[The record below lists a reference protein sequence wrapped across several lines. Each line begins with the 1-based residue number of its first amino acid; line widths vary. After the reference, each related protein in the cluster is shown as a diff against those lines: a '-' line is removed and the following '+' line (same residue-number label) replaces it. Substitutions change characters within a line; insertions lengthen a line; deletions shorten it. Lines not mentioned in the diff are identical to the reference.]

1 MIKDLAHPA
10 DQKADRQVLCFN
22 WSATGHAIKKKCIR
36 ADVRFTEVHLR
47 KLALTEFDIRILAT
61 WLDFY
66 WMHVI
71 SSSHMEDSNWPNSTL
86 SLLLHFHSMDLSLSL
101 ESSRLSLFSQTHHQ
115 WTSIT
120 WAKVTFHRITI
131 VWAKVTL
138 PSNCLANLILSVES
152 REDGGPWI

>member
-22 WSATGHAIKKKCIR
+22 WSATGYAIKKKCN
-36 ADVRFTEVHLR
+36 VRFTEVHLR
-47 KLALTEFDIRILAT
+47 KLALTEFNIHILAT

-101 ESSRLSLFSQTHHQ
+101 KSSRLYLFSHAHHQ

-120 WAKVTFHRITI
+120 SAKVTFHQITI

-152 REDGGPWI
+152 REDGDPWV

>member
-10 DQKADRQVLCFN
+10 DQKADRQVLCFI
-22 WSATGHAIKKKCIR
+22 WSATGHAIKKKCN
-36 ADVRFTEVHLR
+36 VRFTKVHLR
-47 KLALTEFDIRILAT
+47 KLALTEFDMYILAT

-86 SLLLHFHSMDLSLSL
+86 TLLLHFHSMDLSLSL
-101 ESSRLSLFSQTHHQ
+101 KSSRLSLFSQTHHQ

-131 VWAKVTL
+131 IWAKVTL
-138 PSNCLANLILSVES
+138 HSNCLANLILSVES
-152 REDGGPWI
+152 REDGCPWI